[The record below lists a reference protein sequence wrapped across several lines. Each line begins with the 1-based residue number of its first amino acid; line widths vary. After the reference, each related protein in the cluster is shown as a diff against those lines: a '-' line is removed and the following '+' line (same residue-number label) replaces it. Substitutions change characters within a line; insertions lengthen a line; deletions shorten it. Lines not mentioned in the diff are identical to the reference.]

1 MKNEIIDAKVT
12 PAADASTPVPA
23 ASKTNKKTPP
33 KKRAAQPPS
42 VRPGT
47 KKAAILSLLR
57 RPKGVTLKE
66 LMTATKWQA
75 HSVRGFL
82 SGTVG
87 KQMKLKLDVL
97 DRNGERAYH
106 LNK

>member
-1 MKNEIIDAKVT
+1 MKNEIIDARVT

-33 KKRAAQPPS
+33 KKRAVQPPT

-66 LMTATKWQA
+66 LMKATEWQA

-82 SGTVG
+82 SGAVG
-87 KQMKLKLDVL
+87 KNMGLKLNVG
-97 DRNGERAYH
+97 DRDGERTCQ
-106 LNK
+106 L